1 MIFVHPRDQER
12 YCLRLLL
19 SHVPGARQYKCLRT
33 VEGTTYDTFKQAAI
47 ARGLM
52 DNDVENRALHHI
64 QELLELQGQCLADYP
79 GIPVPP
85 ALAAHA
91 EQQPMLI
98 ARELDYDAAQLQESV
113 VAQTAMLNADQ
124 QYVY

>member
-1 MIFVHPRDQER
+1 MYETPTDPAALWSRYRVPLSEDFLHTER
-12 YCLRLLL
+12 LRLRNMALP
-19 SHVPGARQYKCLRT
+19 HGP
-33 VEGTTYDTFKQAAI
+33 
-47 ARGLM
+47 
-52 DNDVENRALHHI
+52 DVENRALRHI
-64 QELLELQGQCLADYP
+64 QELLELQGPCLADYP

-98 ARELDYDAAQLQESV
+98 ARELDYDAAHLQESV